1 MPVIEAL
8 FLRGRF
14 TLEDVNATAWAMMFY
29 CAGIPFFCSIKVIT
43 PAFFARKDMKTPM
56 KVSIAAIIFN
66 LIMNLI
72 LMIPLRQGG
81 LALATVLSSVMNNT
95 VLLILLHR
103 NGFKLN
109 WQELCSTI
117 LKTFLA
123 SGAAVAGAMAAIP
136 YLMKLPHSAGGK
148 FTGIMI
154 LLCIFGMIYIAA
166 SFIVKAAELREFL
179 SILKRRGKKS

>member
-1 MPVIEAL
+1 L
-8 FLRGRF
+8 
-14 TLEDVNATAWAMMFY
+14 
-29 CAGIPFFCSIKVIT
+29 
-43 PAFFARKDMKTPM
+43 
-56 KVSIAAIIFN
+56 
-66 LIMNLI
+66 
-72 LMIPLRQGG
+72 
-81 LALATVLSSVMNNT
+81 
-95 VLLILLHR
+95 
-103 NGFKLN
+103 NG
-109 WQELCSTI
+109 QELCSTI